1 MSELPVDPTVIARLG
16 EISAQYGL
24 DLIEYTAGSTTVRVT
39 SDLSPVTVTGRPLQ
53 LASSQ
58 AAGEKLKSGGT
69 PVFAPIMGV
78 YYRSPSP
85 GEPPFVEIGDHVSAG
100 DPIGTIEA
108 MKVFSEVISEVTG
121 VVVAIPAENGKL
133 VHAGDSLIVVE
144 EA

>member
-1 MSELPVDPTVIARLG
+1 VSDLPVDPNVVARLG

-24 DLIEYTAGSTTVRVT
+24 DLIEYTAGTTTVRVT
-39 SDLSPVTVTGRPLQ
+39 SNLSPVMVAGSARLPVVVTGGVDAPS
-53 LASSQ
+53 A
-58 AAGEKLKSGGT
+58 GT
-69 PVFAPIMGV
+69 PVLAPIMGV

-85 GEPPFVEIGDHVSAG
+85 GEPPFVEIGDHVTAG

-121 VVVAIPAENGKL
+121 IVVGIPADNGKL

>member
-1 MSELPVDPTVIARLG
+1 MV
-16 EISAQYGL
+16 
-24 DLIEYTAGSTTVRVT
+24 AGSIR
-39 SDLSPVTVTGRPLQ
+39 Q
-53 LASSQ
+53 ASTASC
-58 AAGEKLKSGGT
+58 GGDKSVSGT
-69 PVFAPIMGV
+69 PVVAPIMGV

-108 MKVFSEVISEVTG
+108 MKVFSEVISEVSG
-121 VVVAIPAENGKL
+121 IVIGIPADNGKL

>member
-1 MSELPVDPTVIARLG
+1 VSDLPVDPNVVARLG

-24 DLIEYTAGSTTVRVT
+24 DLIEYTAGTTTVRVT
-39 SDLSPVTVTGRPLQ
+39 SNLSPVMV
-53 LASSQ
+53 
-58 AAGEKLKSGGT
+58 AGSARLPAVVSGGVDTPVSGT
-69 PVFAPIMGV
+69 PVLAPIMGV

-85 GEPPFVEIGDHVSAG
+85 GEPPFVEIGDHVTAG

-121 VVVAIPAENGKL
+121 VVVRIPADNGKL

>member
-1 MSELPVDPTVIARLG
+1 MVAGSARLPVV
-16 EISAQYGL
+16 
-24 DLIEYTAGSTTVRVT
+24 
-39 SDLSPVTVTGRPLQ
+39 VTGGVDTPL
-53 LASSQ
+53 A
-58 AAGEKLKSGGT
+58 GT
-69 PVFAPIMGV
+69 PVLAPIMGV

-85 GEPPFVEIGDHVSAG
+85 GEPPFVEIGDHVTAG

-121 VVVAIPAENGKL
+121 IVVGIPADNGKL

>member
-1 MSELPVDPTVIARLG
+1 MSDLPVDPNVVARLG

-24 DLIEYTAGSTTVRVT
+24 DLIEYTAGTTTVRVT
-39 SDLSPVTVTGRPLQ
+39 SNLSPVMV
-53 LASSQ
+53 
-58 AAGEKLKSGGT
+58 AGSTRLPVMVAGGVDTPVSGT
-69 PVFAPIMGV
+69 PVLAPIMGV

-121 VVVAIPAENGKL
+121 VVVGIPADNGKL

>member
-1 MSELPVDPTVIARLG
+1 MSELPVDPIVIARLG

-24 DLIEYTAGSTTVRVT
+24 DLIEYTSGSTTVRVT
-39 SDLSPVTVTGRPLQ
+39 SDLSPVTVAGHQ
-53 LASSQ
+53 AHLASSQ
-58 AAGEKLKSGGT
+58 SAGDKPHAGT
-69 PVFAPIMGV
+69 PVVAPIMGV

-108 MKVFSEVISEVTG
+108 MKVFSEVISEVSG